1 MLLFVI
7 KQQKTI
13 RLQSAGRSANM
24 TQSLSASPTTVS
36 TRTLV
41 VEYLRLVSEYLELK
55 QYESKLTASPTT
67 VRQATFFMSKNMKN
81 GVEYCMIKR
90 QRKVGW
96 KSILSYV
103 PLSFLNTLEMFPTSA
118 ETLISKKNH
127 FFFLSRKKNR
137 VYSTNYS
144 ET

>member
-55 QYESKLTASPTT
+55 QYDSKPI
-67 VRQATFFMSKNMKN
+67 
-81 GVEYCMIKR
+81 GI
-90 QRKVGW
+90 
-96 KSILSYV
+96 
-103 PLSFLNTLEMFPTSA
+103 
-118 ETLISKKNH
+118 
-127 FFFLSRKKNR
+127 
-137 VYSTNYS
+137 TNYS
-144 ET
+144 ETSHIFHVKTGVEYLRLVSGIWKIKPQKQSR